1 MMHLFRG
8 RWIANVMVGLI
19 ALVGVQWAAF
29 AYPQAPRVETTPA
42 APAFVASSSAG
53 APAYLMR
60 GPHLAA
66 RQAKRLGTNA
76 PLPPVGPLG
85 PHSISSQEHQHLVA
99 GTALTIISVALL
111 VNFLWMVIV
120 GAVWL
125 FGHYMGSD
133 LEDPYFPP
141 QAALFPVS
149 FAFLVPGLILLPLGL
164 KELKIYRAIESA
176 EWGAPGGPPLA
187 MGAAGMPLLRF

>member
-1 MMHLFRG
+1 MMRLYRD
-8 RWIANVMVGLI
+8 RWIANVMVGLV
-19 ALVGVQWAAF
+19 ALVGVQWSAF
-29 AYPQAPRVETTPA
+29 AYPQSAPVETQV
-42 APAFVASSSAG
+42 PAFVTTSACG

-66 RQAKRLGTNA
+66 RQAKRLGMGT

-85 PHSISSQEHQHLVA
+85 RLQITSQEQQHLVA
-99 GTALTIISVALL
+99 GTTLTIVSAALL

-120 GAVWL
+120 GSVWL
-125 FGHYMGSD
+125 FGHYLGSD
-133 LEDPYFPP
+133 QEDPYFPP
-141 QAALFPVS
+141 QAALFPIS

-176 EWGAPGGPPLA
+176 QWGAPGGPTVC
-187 MGAAGMPLLRF
+187 MGSGGMPLLRF

>member
-1 MMHLFRG
+1 MRLFKA

-29 AYPQAPRVETTPA
+29 AYPASPEAVESAAVPVLVTSATP
-42 APAFVASSSAG
+42 G
-53 APAYLMR
+53 TPAYLMR

-66 RQAKRLGTNA
+66 RQAKRLGTGET
-76 PLPPVGPLG
+76 LPPLGPLG
-85 PHSISSQEHQHLVA
+85 PHTISPQEHQHLVA
-99 GTALTIISVALL
+99 GTALTIVSVALL

-120 GAVWL
+120 GSVWL
-125 FGHYMGSD
+125 FGHYLGAEED
-133 LEDPYFPP
+133 DPYFPP
-141 QAALFPVS
+141 QAALFPIS

-176 EWGAPGGPPLA
+176 EWGAPGGPPRA
-187 MGAAGMPLLRF
+187 MGIQGTPLLRF

>member
-1 MMHLFRG
+1 MRLFRG

-29 AYPQAPRVETTPA
+29 AYPASPA
-42 APAFVASSSAG
+42 AVESDAVPVLVTSTAPATA
-53 APAYLMR
+53 AYLMR

-66 RQAKRLGTNA
+66 RQAKRLGAGET
-76 PLPPVGPLG
+76 LPPLGPLG
-85 PHSISSQEHQHLVA
+85 PHHITSKEHQHLVA
-99 GTALTIISVALL
+99 GTALTIVSVALL

-120 GAVWL
+120 GSVWL
-125 FGHYMGSD
+125 FGHYLGAEE
-133 LEDPYFPP
+133 EDPFFPP
-141 QAALFPVS
+141 QAALFPIS

-176 EWGAPGGPPLA
+176 EWGAPGGPPMA
-187 MGAAGMPLLRF
+187 HGMQGMPLMRF